1 MHAPVADDVVQG
13 QSNEEREHADYIENW
28 KFMNSGYARER
39 RADDADTREEHQPL
53 VCLGSPPQIYAARGE
68 NRKVEEGGDVCANKP
83 WQLRG
88 AQAVRRRSRDRA
100 NIHHQT
106 HDDHDDGQY
115 RARDTQAS
123 MDVRVAGRDERSLNE
138 EQHKPGRQYDAMDM
152 QQCGERLKA
161 CGKLCGSEVFAE
173 KEGSRKAGQNNG
185 EQGRRHADKKPPWPT
200 RASVYPD
207 GIGGRSYG
215 WLIHGAD
222 FGFCFAEGLYHLV
235 F

>member
-1 MHAPVADDVVQG
+1 M
-13 QSNEEREHADYIENW
+13 
-28 KFMNSGYARER
+28 
-39 RADDADTREEHQPL
+39 
-53 VCLGSPPQIYAARGE
+53 CLGSPPQMDAARGE
-68 NRKVEEGGDVCANKP
+68 DRKVEEGSEVCANKP

-88 AQAVRRRSRDRA
+88 AQTVRRRSRDRA

-138 EQHKPGRQYDAMDM
+138 EQHEPRRQYDAMDM
-152 QQCGERLKA
+152 HKCGERLEA
-161 CGKLCGSEVFAE
+161 SRKLCGSEVFAE

-185 EQGRRHADKKPPWPT
+185 EQGRRHADKKPTRPT
-200 RASVYPD
+200 RACVYPD

-215 WLIHGAD
+215 WSIHGAD
-222 FGFCFAEGLYHLV
+222 FGFLLRRGIISIGVLARLQPLGHRIDKKMRQR
-235 F
+235 